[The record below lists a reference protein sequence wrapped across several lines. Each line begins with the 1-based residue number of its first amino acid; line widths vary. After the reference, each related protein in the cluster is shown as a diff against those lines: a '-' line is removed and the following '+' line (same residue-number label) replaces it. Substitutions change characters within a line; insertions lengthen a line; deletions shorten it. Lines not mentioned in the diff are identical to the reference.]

1 MSTSRAQIV
10 ATIGPSSES
19 EEIFSQ
25 MLEAGVDVIRFN
37 LSWADL
43 TTHLKHMDTI
53 LSVSRKLGR
62 KVPILLDLPGPR
74 IQTGRTHTYDKS
86 EDKSITEK
94 DEEYIK
100 FGVENVVEYFGLS
113 FVNSAEDVIECRK
126 IIQKYG
132 GDQKIIAKI
141 ERKEAVEKI
150 DEILSEADG
159 VMVARGDL
167 GEEVSLEEI
176 PFIQEEIIKKAKMLS
191 KPVIVATQMLIS
203 MVNNP
208 EPSRAEVTDVA
219 TAVMEGADAVM
230 LSDETTIG
238 KYPVEAVKM
247 MDRIILEAEKH
258 EGLSVNSL

>member
-1 MSTSRAQIV
+1 MTTSRAQIV

-19 EEIFSQ
+19 EEVLSQ
-25 MLEAGVDVIRFN
+25 ILEAGVDVIRFN

-43 TTHLKHMDTI
+43 SEHLKHMDTI
-53 LSVSRKLGR
+53 LKVSKNLGR

-74 IQTGRTHTYDKS
+74 IQTGATHTYDKN
-86 EDKSITEK
+86 ENKSITGK
-94 DEEYIK
+94 DENYIK
-100 FGVENVVEYFGLS
+100 FGVENVVDYFALS
-113 FVNSAEDVIECRK
+113 FVNSAQDVIDCRN
-126 IIQKYG
+126 IIKKYNG
-132 GDQKIIAKI
+132 EQKIIAKI

-150 DEILSEADG
+150 EEILSVSDG

-167 GEEVSLEEI
+167 GEEVPLEKI
-176 PFIQEEIIKKAKMLS
+176 PFIQEEIIKKAKMLN

-208 EPSRAEVTDVA
+208 EPSRAEVTDVSSA
-219 TAVMEGADAVM
+219 IMEGADAVM

-247 MDRIILEAEKH
+247 MDKIILEAERH
-258 EGLSVNSL
+258 EGIEINYL

>member
-1 MSTSRAQIV
+1 MSTSRAQIL

-19 EEIFSQ
+19 EDIITQ
-25 MLEAGVDVIRFN
+25 MVDAGVDVIRFN

-43 TTHLKHMDTI
+43 DAHLKHMDTI
-53 LSVSRKLGR
+53 LNVSRKLGR

-74 IQTGRTHTYDKS
+74 IQTGSTHTYDK
-86 EDKSITEK
+86 ELDTSITDK

-100 FGVENVVEYFGLS
+100 FGVENVVEYFALS
-113 FVNSAEDVIECRK
+113 FVDSAKDVIKCRE

-132 GDQKIIAKI
+132 GAQKIIAKI
-141 ERKEAVEKI
+141 ERKVAVEKI
-150 DEILSEADG
+150 DEIISEADG

-167 GEEVSLEEI
+167 GEEVPLEEI
-176 PFIQEEIIKKAKMLS
+176 PFIQEEIIKKAKMLN
-191 KPVIVATQMLIS
+191 KPVIVATQMMIS

-208 EPSRAEVTDVA
+208 IPTRAEVTDVT

-247 MDRIILEAEKH
+247 MERIILESEKH
-258 EGLSVNSL
+258 EGVQINYL

>member
-1 MSTSRAQIV
+1 MSTSRAQIL

-19 EEIFSQ
+19 EDIITQ
-25 MLEAGVDVIRFN
+25 MVGAGVDVIRFN

-43 TTHLKHMDTI
+43 DAHLKHMDTI
-53 LSVSRKLGR
+53 LNVSRKLGR

-74 IQTGRTHTYDKS
+74 IQTGSTHTYDK
-86 EDKSITEK
+86 ELDTSITDK

-100 FGVENVVEYFGLS
+100 FGVENVVEYFALS
-113 FVNSAEDVIECRK
+113 FVDSAKDVIKCRE

-132 GDQKIIAKI
+132 GAQKIIAKI
-141 ERKEAVEKI
+141 ERKVAVEKI
-150 DEILSEADG
+150 DEIISEADG

-167 GEEVSLEEI
+167 GEEVPLEEI
-176 PFIQEEIIKKAKMLS
+176 PFIQEEIIKKAKMLN
-191 KPVIVATQMLIS
+191 KPVIVATQMMIS

-208 EPSRAEVTDVA
+208 IPTRAEVTDVT
-219 TAVMEGADAVM
+219 TAVMEGADVVM

-247 MDRIILEAEKH
+247 MERIILESEKH
-258 EGLSVNSL
+258 EGAQINYL